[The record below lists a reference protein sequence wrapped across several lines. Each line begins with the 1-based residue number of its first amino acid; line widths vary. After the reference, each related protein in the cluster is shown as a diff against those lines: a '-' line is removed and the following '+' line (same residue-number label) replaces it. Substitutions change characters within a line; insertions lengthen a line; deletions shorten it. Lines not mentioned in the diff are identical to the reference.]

1 MAGKTT
7 HTGTHHLIDRAKVYQ
22 GCHNKGTNKNK
33 GTKKS
38 RSAMFF
44 SRFIQEQSAKPLN
57 KKDHLSQFTSLL
69 WKQIIYIYNYNIS
82 IYLSIHLSIY
92 LDIATSFLIGEP
104 STFMGHPYHS
114 YITTLRKLHPQ
125 PKGRCKALRCRKRR
139 RCGWITLENL

>member
-1 MAGKTT
+1 MWDMISFVEFHGRKNHT
-7 HTGTHHLIDRAKVYQ
+7 HWHTPLIDRAKVYQ

-69 WKQIIYIYNYNIS
+69 
-82 IYLSIHLSIY
+82 
-92 LDIATSFLIGEP
+92 
-104 STFMGHPYHS
+104 
-114 YITTLRKLHPQ
+114 
-125 PKGRCKALRCRKRR
+125 
-139 RCGWITLENL
+139 